1 MSLSEEKKKKKLN
14 DDEKHY
20 APSGYHD
27 HLSLNFV
34 ETVFCAGEISSHFVQ
49 MLPDQIGFL
58 LLLKTKRK
66 YEKKKNH

>member
-1 MSLSEEKKKKKLN
+1 MPSSVEMKKKKKKKKLN
-14 DDEKHY
+14 DDEKQY

-34 ETVFCAGEISSHFVQ
+34 ETIFCAGDISSHFFQ

-58 LLLKTKRK
+58 LC
-66 YEKKKNH
+66 